1 MPSTGSLSDQE
12 LIDRSLD
19 LAADLTE
26 RARSMTSAR
35 QHRRLARLQR
45 LLASEGGTRLVFS
58 LADRVLRPVSAQ
70 VAARALADLAA
81 SDLPGVSGPDRALLR
96 LSGMSARIAPRP
108 VDALVSARLR
118 RETAGLV
125 YPSEPGALGRRLARL
140 AASGRRPNVN
150 LLGEAILGHEE
161 ATRRVTAVEALLA
174 RADID
179 CVSVKVSSVAA
190 GISLVDFDG
199 SVERAAEPMRR
210 LYQSA
215 LRSSPPKLVNLDMEE
230 HRDLDLTVEVFIRV
244 LGEARFQELTAG
256 IALQAYLPDSH
267 GALERILAWAVERR
281 RAGGAPVRIRLVKG
295 ANLAMERVDAEL
307 HDWPAPTYADKAA
320 TDASYKAMLERLVG
334 AAAEG
339 IVKVG
344 VASHNL
350 FDVGFALVLADVAG
364 VDLDVEMLAGMA
376 DAQAAAVI
384 ERTGRLLLYLPATTR
399 ADFRN
404 ALAYLARRLD
414 ENATP
419 DGFLRHAFDLRPG
432 GPEWEEQAQRFAAAV
447 RERHAVTT
455 SSRLTQDRR
464 AGPIRV
470 GGWGNEPDTDLTVP
484 ANRGWAAGALRRARG
499 ATPAGTVLGAGDVG
513 QVDAVLSRAREA
525 APGWAAV
532 PSPERSSALLAAA
545 EEMVGGRGEAI
556 SVMAEEAGK
565 TFTEADPEVS
575 EAIDYARWYAAG
587 IEELESLAGEVE
599 SWPLGVVVV
608 SPPWNFPYAIPAG
621 GVLAA
626 LAAGNTVILKPSP
639 EAPRCSDLLGT
650 QLARAGLGSDCLQV
664 LAMQDGE
671 SSQYLVSHPDVDG
684 VILTGSVETARRFL
698 AWNPARRL
706 LAETSGK
713 NAMVVTA
720 TADVDQAVRDLV
732 RSAFGHAGQKCSAAS
747 LAIVEA
753 SVHDH
758 SPFLRQLADATRSL
772 RVGPASDPAS
782 EVGPLVGPLTP
793 ALERALTQLD
803 PGESWLVEP
812 QLVDAGRRLWA
823 PGVRIGIRPGS
834 WAHLTEWFGPVLG
847 VMRARD
853 LDEATAWQNGGAYG
867 LTAGLQSLDPAEHA
881 RWIDAVEAGNLYVN
895 RTTTGALVGRQ
906 PFGGW
911 KASSLGPTAKAG
923 GPNYLMGLRRWR
935 DAAPIGVADA
945 EASYRHWWETR
956 FGRTQEL
963 AGLRGEANLLRYRPY
978 RPGVWVRVGAD
989 GVDGVDAVDGADEP
1003 DEPDQEVAKAL
1014 AAAATAGTDVWLS
1027 VAPGRSVSWVR
1038 SLRSGAA
1045 GPGGPVEVVE
1055 ESGASLADRLG
1066 RLNGTPSTGRP
1077 RLRLLGRSEPEVLT
1091 AAAAAGLTTL
1101 DEPVCSHGRIELPRW
1116 LREQSI
1122 SRSLHR
1128 YGNVVYER

>member
-1 MPSTGSLSDQE
+1 MPPTGSYSDQE

-19 LAADLTE
+19 LAAELTE
-26 RARSMTSAR
+26 RARSLTSAR

-45 LLASEGGTRLVFS
+45 LLSTEGGTRLVFS
-58 LADRVLRPVSAQ
+58 LADRVLRPVSAEA
-70 VAARALADLAA
+70 AARALAGLAA

-96 LSGMSARIAPRP
+96 LAGLSARIAPGP
-108 VDALVSARLR
+108 VDALVSGRLR

-125 YPSEPGALGRRLARL
+125 YPAEPRPLGRSLARL
-140 AASGRRPNVN
+140 VAAGRRPNLN

-161 ATRRVTAVEALLA
+161 ADRRVAAVEALLD
-174 RADID
+174 RDDVD

-199 SVERAAEPMRR
+199 SVERAAAPMRR
-210 LYQSA
+210 LYRRAQ
-215 LRSSPPKLVNLDMEE
+215 RYDPPKLVNLDMEE
-230 HRDLDLTVEVFIRV
+230 HRDLDLTVAVFTGV
-244 LGEARFQELTAG
+244 LTEAGFRDLTAG

-267 GALERILAWAVERR
+267 GALDRILVWAGERR

-295 ANLAMERVDAEL
+295 ANLAMEMVDAEL
-307 HDWPAPTYADKAA
+307 HGWPAPTYPGKAS

-334 AAAEG
+334 AAADG
-339 IVKVG
+339 TVKVG

-350 FDVGFALVLADVAG
+350 FDVAFALVLAESAG
-364 VDLDVEMLAGMA
+364 VDLDIEMLAGMA

-419 DGFLRHAFDLRPG
+419 DGFLRHAFDLSPG
-432 GPEWEEQAQRFAAAV
+432 GPEWEEQARRFATAV
-447 RERHAVTT
+447 RERHAVPA
-455 SSRLTQDRR
+455 SSRPTAERH
-464 AGPIRV
+464 AGSRSSGAGV
-470 GGWGNEPDTDLTVP
+470 WRNQPDTDLTVP
-484 ANRGWAAGALRRARG
+484 ANREWARA
-499 ATPAGTVLGAGDVG
+499 A
-513 QVDAVLSRAREA
+513 LSRAGGGPTPPAPRCEGVGLGEVEA
-525 APGWAAV
+525 AVARARQTAPSWEAV
-532 PSPERSSALLAAA
+532 PGVERRRVLLAAA
-545 EEMVGGRGEAI
+545 EEMVRGRSEAVT
-556 SVMAEEAGK
+556 VMAREAGK
-565 TFTEADPEVS
+565 TFAEADPEVS
-575 EAIDYARWYAAG
+575 EAIDYARWYAAA
-587 IEELESLAGEVE
+587 IEELESLGAEVDSE
-599 SWPLGVVVV
+599 PLGVVVV

-626 LAAGNTVILKPSP
+626 LAAGNAVVLKPSP
-639 EAPRCSDLLGT
+639 EAPECSALLGA
-650 QLARAGLGSDCLQV
+650 QVARAGLGPGRLQV
-664 LAMQDGE
+664 LALEDGDA
-671 SSQYLVSHPDVDG
+671 SRRLVSHPDVDG
-684 VILTGSVETARRFL
+684 VILTGSAETARRFL
-698 AWNPARRL
+698 EWNPARRL

-747 LAIVEA
+747 LAIVEE

-782 EVGPLVGPLTP
+782 EVGPLVGPFTP
-793 ALERALTQLD
+793 ALERALTRLD

-812 QLVDAGRRLWA
+812 RLVDGGRRLWA
-823 PGVRIGIRPGS
+823 PGVRIGVRPGS

-853 LDEATAWQNGGAYG
+853 LGEATAWQNGVAYG
-867 LTAGLQSLDPAEHA
+867 LTAGLQSLDPSEHE
-881 RWIDAVEAGNLYVN
+881 RWMEAVEAGNLYVN

-923 GPNYLMGLRRWR
+923 GPNYLLGLRHWR
-935 DAAPIGVADA
+935 DAAPTGVAEA
-945 EASYRHWWETR
+945 EASYRLWWESD

-963 AGLRGEANLLRYRPY
+963 AGLRGEANLLRYRSF
-978 RPGVWVRVGAD
+978 RPGVWVRAGLDVA
-989 GVDGVDAVDGADEP
+989 E
-1003 DEPDQEVAKAL
+1003 EEVAKAL
-1014 AAAATAGTDVWLS
+1014 AAAATTGTDLWVSL
-1027 VAPGRSVSWVR
+1027 APGGPIPSTGWF
-1038 SLRSGAA
+1038 RSGA
-1045 GPGGPVEVVE
+1045 GRRGGPVEVLE
-1055 ESGASLADRLG
+1055 ESGAALADRIRRLG
-1066 RLNGTPSTGRP
+1066 GNPAAPRP
-1077 RLRLLGRSEPEVLT
+1077 RLRLLGRPEPEVVS
-1091 AAAAAGLTTL
+1091 AAAGAGLTTL
-1101 DEPVCSHGRIELPRW
+1101 AEPVCSHGRIELPRW